1 MKNINYL
8 ALISWIAITLVTIL
22 IWNCL
27 LTGPSYQLVG
37 YGVIT
42 AGFLYYAIKT
52 AKDEDD
58 SS

>member
-8 ALISWIAITLVTIL
+8 ALISWITITLVSIL

-37 YGVIT
+37 YAVVTGL
-42 AGFLYYAIKT
+42 FLYYAIKT
-52 AKDEDD
+52 AKDEDN